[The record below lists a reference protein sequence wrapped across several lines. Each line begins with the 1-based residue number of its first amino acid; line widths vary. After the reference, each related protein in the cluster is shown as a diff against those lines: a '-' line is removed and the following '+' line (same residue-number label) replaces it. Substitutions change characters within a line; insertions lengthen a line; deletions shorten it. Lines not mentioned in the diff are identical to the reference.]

1 MTPVLL
7 EALRQ
12 PRSAASLST
21 AALTLLVA
29 QARTTNLLAALGLRL
44 EAAGVLEDL
53 APEARR
59 HFRSAVLA
67 QEKQQRDL
75 AYELSHLARVFNAL
89 GEPLVLLKGAAYI
102 AAGLDCSRGRLISDI
117 DLLVTEASIDR
128 AERSLQSAGWEG
140 VKQDTYDDRY
150 YRRWMH
156 EIPPLVHRSRGSVLD
171 VHHTILPP
179 TAGPRLPAERLFE
192 ELQPIVPGV
201 QGLGAEDMVLHSAA
215 HLFYESEFPHALRDL
230 WDQRCLL
237 LQFSEQ
243 IPDFWDRLAARAGIM
258 DLETPLWLSLRYVD
272 MHFAISPPPEVLARL
287 RPKAAALRSVWWDF
301 LFRRIFRPDH
311 PSTRLRFHAT
321 AEQLL
326 FVRGHALRM
335 PPWLLL
341 PHLARKGLRRLGPAT
356 EGA

>member
-1 MTPVLL
+1 VTPVLL

-12 PRSAASLST
+12 PRSAASLSP

-29 QARTTNLLAALGLRL
+29 QARATNLLAALGLRL

-75 AYELSHLARVFNAL
+75 AYELSHLVRVFDAL
-89 GEPLVLLKGAAYI
+89 DEPLVLLKGAAYI
-102 AAGLDCSRGRLISDI
+102 AAGLECSSGRLISDI
-117 DLLVTEASIDR
+117 DLLVKEASIDR
-128 AERSLQSAGWEG
+128 AERALQSAGWEG
-140 VKQDTYDDRY
+140 VKQDAYDDRY

-156 EIPPLVHRSRGSVLD
+156 EIPPLVHRARGSVLD

-192 ELQPIVPGV
+192 ELQPIAPGIH
-201 QGLGAEDMVLHSAA
+201 GLGAEDILLHSAA

-237 LQFSEQ
+237 KQFAER
-243 IPDFWDRLAARAGIM
+243 IPDFWHRLAVRAREM

-272 MHFAISPPPEVLARL
+272 MHFAISPPPEVLDRL
-287 RPKAAALRSVWWDF
+287 RPPAAGLRSVWWDF

-311 PSTRLRFHAT
+311 PSTRLRFHGIAVK
-321 AEQLL
+321 LL
-326 FVRGHALRM
+326 FLRGHALRM
-335 PPWLLL
+335 PPWLLI
-341 PHLARKGLRRLGPAT
+341 PHLARKGFRQLAPVK
-356 EGA
+356 EV